1 MVKHFSDKFKK
12 ETGKDITT
20 NARSLRRLR
29 TTCERAKR
37 TLSSST
43 EAAIEIDSL
52 FEGQDFYTKCTRA
65 LFEQLCMDLFKG
77 CMAPVEKVLTD
88 SKIDKS
94 RVHEG
99 IYSYFYSFFYFLF

>member
-12 ETGKDITT
+12 ETGKDINN
-20 NARSLRRLR
+20 NARALRRLR

-52 FEGQDFYTKCTRA
+52 FEGADFYTKCTRA

-88 SKIDKS
+88 SRIDKS
-94 RVHEG
+94 KVNEG
-99 IYSYFYSFFYFLF
+99 MILFLDEKL